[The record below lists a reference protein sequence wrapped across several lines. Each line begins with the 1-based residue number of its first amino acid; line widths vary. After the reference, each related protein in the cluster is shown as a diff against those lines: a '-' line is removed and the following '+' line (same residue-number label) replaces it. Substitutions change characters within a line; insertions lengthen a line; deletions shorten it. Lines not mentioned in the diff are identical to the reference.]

1 VAAGINKR
9 ASRGVDEEAE
19 ILLQTV
25 GAEKVER
32 GRRHVSHLS
41 KMKPARS
48 AVGVI
53 HNDVN
58 RPAALTVGLV
68 RANNPEGIT
77 SAAIQ
82 GQHVASIVD
91 HMHIGACVKLG
102 SLIKK
107 GITTG
112 ITDAANRHDIDAVLV
127 VAVV

>member
-68 RANNPEGIT
+68 
-77 SAAIQ
+77 
-82 GQHVASIVD
+82 
-91 HMHIGACVKLG
+91 
-102 SLIKK
+102 
-107 GITTG
+107 
-112 ITDAANRHDIDAVLV
+112 
-127 VAVV
+127 